1 MSFAVV
7 ACFVLT
13 LAVSWWVLRPHF
25 DPSLSASSLS
35 DAPVQT
41 TLQDQRER
49 CVQVLKDLELDLATG
64 KLSAD
69 EYARMRA
76 SVGHELLT
84 IVDKIK
90 SS

>member
-1 MSFAVV
+1 MSFSVA

-13 LAVSWWVLRPHF
+13 LAVCWWILRPHF
-25 DPSLSASSLS
+25 EPTLSASSFS
-35 DAPVQT
+35 DAPVQS
-41 TLQDQRER
+41 TLHDQRER

-64 KLSAD
+64 KLSPE

>member
-1 MSFAVV
+1 MSVALV

-25 DPSLSASSLS
+25 DANGSTSSFQ
-35 DAPVQT
+35 DTTVQA
-41 TLQDQRER
+41 TLNDQRER